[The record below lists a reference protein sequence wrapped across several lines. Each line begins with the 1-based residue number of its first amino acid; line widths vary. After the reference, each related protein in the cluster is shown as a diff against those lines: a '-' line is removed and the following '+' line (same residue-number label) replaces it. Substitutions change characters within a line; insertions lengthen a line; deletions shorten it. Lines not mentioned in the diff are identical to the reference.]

1 MCPTNLKRRRS
12 EVASTNSS
20 NSLCFLHVEM
30 DKMSDGING
39 DVNNEDSGTFLTR
52 YEALRRRT
60 WPMKMKRKVAA
71 CSRAAITEY
80 RLKQVDN
87 DVKQSKEA

>member
-1 MCPTNLKRRRS
+1 
-12 EVASTNSS
+12 
-20 NSLCFLHVEM
+20 M

-39 DVNNEDSGTFLTR
+39 DVNNEDSETFLTR

-60 WPMKMKRKVAA
+60 WPKKTKRKVAA